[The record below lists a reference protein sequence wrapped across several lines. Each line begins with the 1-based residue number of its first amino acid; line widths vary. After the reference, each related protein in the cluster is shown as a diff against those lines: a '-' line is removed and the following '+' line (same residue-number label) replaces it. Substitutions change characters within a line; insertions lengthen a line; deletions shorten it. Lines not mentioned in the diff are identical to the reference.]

1 MPVFRRMLCCVGLS
15 ALMSFSGQA
24 PAVAETANVRIGLQ
38 FGLAYLSVV
47 VAQSEGLIAKRAAE
61 AGISDLQVTLN
72 RFSGSTAINEALLSN
87 SIEVGTLGTAGALI
101 AWDKTRGRQQIKS
114 IAAVAT
120 VAYTLYANKPNIN
133 ALKDFTTND
142 KIAVPAFN
150 SPQAILLR
158 VAAERQLGDKAKAE
172 PLMANLPHPD
182 ATAALLAGQALSGY
196 FATPPFS
203 QVLARDPRIHPVLT
217 SKELLGGREA
227 TATTVTASQAFVEDN
242 PRVARAIMAGIEDA
256 TNLINRD
263 PKRAAAIYLASEK
276 VNLPV
281 EEIEKIL
288 TDGSTTFSV
297 APEGIVT
304 YATFMVGQ
312 GMLRKVPDSWK
323 DVFFPLIG
331 DRNGS

>member
-1 MPVFRRMLCCVGLS
+1 MLVFRRMVCCVGLS
-15 ALMSFSGQA
+15 ALVLLGPR
-24 PAVAETANVRIGLQ
+24 PASAEVANLRIGLQ

-61 AGISDLQVTLN
+61 AGVPDLQVTLH
-72 RFSGSTAINEALLSN
+72 RFSGSTAMNEALLSN
-87 SIEVGTLGTAGALI
+87 SIELGTLGTAGALI

-114 IAAVAT
+114 IAAIART
-120 VAYTLYANKPNIN
+120 AYTLFTNKAAITG
-133 ALKDFTTND
+133 LKDFTPDD

-172 PLMANLPHPD
+172 PLMTNLPHPD
-182 ATAALLAGQALSGY
+182 ATAALLAGHAISGY

-203 QVLARDPRIHPVLT
+203 QILARDPRIHAVLT
-217 SKELLGGREA
+217 SKELLGGKEA
-227 TATTVTASQAFVEDN
+227 TATTVAASQAFVEDN
-242 PRVARAIMAGIEDA
+242 PKVARAILAGIEDA
-256 TNLINRD
+256 TNLIGSD
-263 PKRAAAIYLASEK
+263 PKRAAQIYLASEK
-276 VNLPV
+276 VSLSA

-297 APEGIVT
+297 TPDGMVT
-304 YATFMVGQ
+304 YARFMVAQ
-312 GMLRKVPDSWK
+312 GMMRKVPEDWK
-323 DVFFPLIG
+323 DVFFPFIG